1 MKKIMI
7 ILGLVATVSLGSCKK
22 DWTCTCTDQS
32 GNHSYHT
39 IPDASLSDAKKTCDG
54 FESHISSTV
63 YTNCSV
69 E

>member
-22 DWTCTCTDQS
+22 DWTCSCTDQS
-32 GNHSYHT
+32 GNKSYHT
-39 IPDASLSDAKKTCDG
+39 IPNATLNDAKNTCNG
-54 FESHISSTV
+54 YEYHAGGI

-69 E
+69 NL